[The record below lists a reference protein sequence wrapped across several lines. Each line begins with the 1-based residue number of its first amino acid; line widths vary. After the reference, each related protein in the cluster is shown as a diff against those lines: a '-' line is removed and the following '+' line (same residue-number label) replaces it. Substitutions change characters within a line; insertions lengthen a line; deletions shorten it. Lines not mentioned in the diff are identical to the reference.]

1 MRLAHG
7 FAVPLS
13 YWVIDP
19 IAPRWRDDV
28 TAIPLIVAPKC
39 PYISDWE
46 SVIEMT
52 YDARLLSGVTVLMAV
67 VEAGSM
73 ARAAEALGLTS
84 SGGHDKIGAIA
95 YANLD
100 KKGTQ

>member
-19 IAPRWRDDV
+19 IAHRRRDDV
-28 TAIPLIVAPKC
+28 TAIALIVAPKC
-39 PYISDWE
+39 PYTSAWE
-46 SVIEMT
+46 SVIAMP

-73 ARAAEALGLTS
+73 ARAIEALGLTS
-84 SGGHDKIGAIA
+84 S
-95 YANLD
+95 
-100 KKGTQ
+100 TV